1 MKAGLHRQKLDLGD
15 GKTMR
20 YSVSVPELGA
30 GTKVPLV
37 LALHYGG
44 PVAPHYGED
53 FLKILVLPGLGEL
66 PALFVA
72 PDCPGNG
79 WADPVSDAALLALLD
94 HALAEWPVDRE
105 RVLVTGYSLGGGG
118 TWSIIG
124 RHPER
129 FCAAIPVA
137 GWPDVDHPADGAVP
151 IYAIHGRDD
160 EVISIEPTRRAIT
173 ELKARG
179 KNAQLLVVDG
189 PTHYS
194 TNLFAGPLATAVGWL
209 EKVCPGAPREAP

>member
-15 GKTMR
+15 GATMR
-20 YSVSVPELGA
+20 YSVSVPELEAGA
-30 GTKVPLV
+30 TAALV

-44 PVAPHYGED
+44 PVTPHYGED
-53 FLKILVLPGLGEL
+53 YMKVLVLPGLDEL
-66 PALFVA
+66 QAVFVA

-79 WADPVSDAALLALLD
+79 WADPVSEAALLALLD
-94 HALAEWPVDRE
+94 HAASAWPVDSE
-105 RVLVTGYSLGGGG
+105 RVVITGYSLGGGG
-118 TWSIIG
+118 TWSMIG

-129 FCAAIPVA
+129 FCAAIPMA

-160 EVISIEPTRRAIT
+160 EVISIKPTRTAIAA
-173 ELKARG
+173 LQARG

-194 TNLFAGPLATAVGWL
+194 THLFSDPLATAVGWL
-209 EKVCPGAPREAP
+209 EKVCSGAPQH